1 MVTCGV
7 SSDRGDNCSNTVAV
21 LQELGVSRP
30 DPEDVAVVREV
41 AEMVCRRAAYVV
53 SAGKPARD
61 GGEGRRVGGGGGG
74 GGGTLSVKWTLA

>member
-53 SAGKPARD
+53 SAGKPAKD
-61 GGEGRRVGGGGGG
+61 GGVGGEGGGGAVLF
-74 GGGTLSVKWTLA
+74 TVLLLWVCYLM

>member
-7 SSDRGDNCSNTVAV
+7 SSDRGDDCSNTVAV

-74 GGGTLSVKWTLA
+74 GTLSVKWTLA